1 MSILSPSVQAAL
13 DAIAA
18 RANQQRTAFSL
29 LLQKSDDIQNRYL
42 AVRFRDGPDTIITL
56 AEVRV
61 FQDEYSQFRSVDLQ
75 AWQLE
80 MLQIESDVGLE
91 PRGTLPV
98 SGFLTSAARAERTKV
113 IQTILDVGRLY
124 SVQNLS
130 GIAAFADSINSEAIR
145 LVREEN
151 EQPGGTSAP
160 EDIVSY
166 RAEQNS
172 DGSGPGDTGTWY
184 VVGDSGEIDS
194 SGLTEQAAR
203 SRAAALSADD
213 IGDDDAE
220 QPIFTPGA
228 QIDETRFRAVFNDG
242 TGPGVQGT
250 YYVLGPG
257 GQLGPSRNLTLGEA
271 EAEAARLNA
280 EIDREEAEAAA
291 EAAITPAQRE
301 ADRVAALTAQLR
313 EQASRA
319 QQRKQA
325 NEGDWR
331 VKLRLAESA
340 DYLYRDPDLR
350 EDGLLWPLAV
360 TNGVIFPYTPTITTS
375 YTANYTDQALTHSN
389 YKGYFY
395 QSSSV
400 GQISISATFTA
411 QDTSEADYMLA
422 VIHFF
427 RSATKMFYGQ
437 DAQRGAP
444 PPLVFLQGLGEM
456 QFNLHPCVI
465 NSFDYTLPAN
475 VDYIR
480 ARTAN
485 IPGNGDNLL
494 FRRSRNSNPSSRDP
508 SSGRLESAGLAK
520 GARTAL
526 SPGLSTTLGRG
537 TAAQGPSY
545 VPTKMEI
552 LLTLL
557 PIQTRLQQSQ
567 EFSVRQFANGSLQK
581 GGFW

>member
-1 MSILSPSVQAAL
+1 MSILSAASAKVQENRVAYSLLFQTLETIQARYATDTEDPTTVTSAL
-13 DAIAA
+13 LQNLIAEFDVFRSEYNTFIATVRATTDQIRDLPDNNFKTALTAEQQQFVAQINLTIDNTIVPFRNVLRSEAA
-18 RANQQRTAFSL
+18 RLSRDEAA
-29 LLQKSDDIQNRYL
+29 
-42 AVRFRDGPDTIITL
+42 AVE
-56 AEVRV
+56 AEK
-61 FQDEYSQFRSVDLQ
+61 
-75 AWQLE
+75 
-80 MLQIESDVGLE
+80 
-91 PRGTLPV
+91 T
-98 SGFLTSAARAERTKV
+98 ARAE
-113 IQTILDVGRLY
+113 
-124 SVQNLS
+124 
-130 GIAAFADSINSEAIR
+130 
-145 LVREEN
+145 
-151 EQPGGTSAP
+151 
-160 EDIVSY
+160 DIVDY

-184 VVGDSGEIDS
+184 VIGANGEVDS

-203 SRAAALSADD
+203 LRAEDLSFGDADAD
-213 IGDDDAE
+213 LTTDRPED
-220 QPIFTPGA
+220 QPDF
-228 QIDETRFRAVFNDG
+228 DRFRAVFNDG
-242 TGPGVQGT
+242 TGPGNEGT

-257 GQLGPSRNLTLGEA
+257 GQTSFSRNQSLGEA

-280 EIDREEAEAAA
+280 ERDREEAEAAA
-291 EAAITPAQRE
+291 EAAITPEQRE

-360 TNGVIFPYTPTITTS
+360 TNGVIFPYTPAITTS
-375 YTANYTDQALTHSN
+375 YTANYADQALTHSN

-411 QDTSEADYMLA
+411 QDTSEANYMLA

-465 NSFDYTLPAN
+465 NSFDYTLPAD

-494 FRRSRNSNPSSRDP
+494 FRRSRNSNPSSIDP
-508 SSGRLESAGLAK
+508 SSSRLESAGLAK
-520 GARTAL
+520 GARTPL